1 MDALLASRRDLF
13 QQVAP
18 PAVDQQQ
25 SKSKVMVSHDE
36 DPFPL
41 WEKDLDAYIMFQ
53 MESWPI
59 EEIEKV
65 IIWLG

>member
-1 MDALLASRRDLF
+1 
-13 QQVAP
+13 
-18 PAVDQQQ
+18 
-25 SKSKVMVSHDE
+25 MVTDE
-36 DPFPL
+36 DPWPL

>member
-1 MDALLASRRDLF
+1 
-13 QQVAP
+13 
-18 PAVDQQQ
+18 
-25 SKSKVMVSHDE
+25 MVKDE
-36 DPFPL
+36 DPWPL

>member
-1 MDALLASRRDLF
+1 
-13 QQVAP
+13 VAP
-18 PAVDQQQ
+18 PVVGQQQ
-25 SKSKVMVSHDE
+25 SKSEVMVIDE
-36 DPFPL
+36 DPWPL

-65 IIWLG
+65 ITWLG